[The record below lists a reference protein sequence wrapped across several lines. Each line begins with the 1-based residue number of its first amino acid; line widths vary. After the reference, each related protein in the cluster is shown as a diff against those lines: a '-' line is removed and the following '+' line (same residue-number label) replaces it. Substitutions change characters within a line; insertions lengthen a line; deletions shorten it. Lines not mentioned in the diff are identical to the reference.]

1 VVEKR
6 YHTQPNTLKRCG
18 LMTAATPPAWSVF
31 KQIFTEH
38 WDGFKRVYP
47 RYDRRYY
54 DGLVHK
60 MLGCGDPD
68 QMGYIAYRCLQCG
81 EGTHRVAMSCK
92 SSLCLRCA
100 KVYVD
105 HWVSQ
110 VSQMLHEG
118 VIYRHIV
125 LTVPEILRK
134 TFYQQAQAVL
144 SPFMRC
150 GVRCLDDVYSR
161 VSGRTLKGG
170 YILVIQTH
178 GRNGQY
184 NPHLH
189 IIATSGG
196 WDRQAKQWVH
206 LEYMPYRL
214 LRKKWQ
220 WYLLTMLRQTV
231 KTQEIKRLVDACYTR
246 YREGFVTN
254 VQKGDVPARY
264 QSLARYLAKYVV
276 SPPISLRRID
286 RYEGHRVTYHYR
298 SHKTERVERET
309 VDVYTFIGRMV
320 QHVFPKGFQRVRYYG
335 VQATKTFAKI
345 QRLIQE
351 ALAKV
356 QGIVKGAI
364 KIIAPLTYR
373 QRYQQSTGRD
383 PLRCPHC
390 HSEMGVWRIW
400 HPTYG
405 VIHDELEAIRRGKY
419 ASQVPRAAPAGS
431 PGRTVWPAAGGIPL
445 SLPGVP

>member
-1 VVEKR
+1 
-6 YHTQPNTLKRCG
+6 
-18 LMTAATPPAWSVF
+18 MTAATPPAWSVF

-100 KVYVD
+100 QVYVD

-206 LEYMPYRL
+206 LEYRPYRL

-246 YREGFVTN
+246 YREGFVIN

-335 VQATKTFAKI
+335 VQATKTFAQI

-390 HSEMGVWRIW
+390 HSAMGVWRIW

-419 ASQVPRAAPAGS
+419 ASQAPRAAPTGGA
-431 PGRTVWPAAGGIPL
+431 GRTLWPAVGGIPL
-445 SLPGVP
+445 SLPGLR

>member
-1 VVEKR
+1 MTVEV
-6 YHTQPNTLKRCG
+6 T
-18 LMTAATPPAWSVF
+18 PAWNVF
-31 KQIFTEH
+31 KQIFAQH
-38 WDGFKRVYP
+38 WDGFTRVYP
-47 RYDRRYY
+47 RYNQRYY

-60 MLGCGDPD
+60 MLTCGHPG
-68 QMGYIAYRCLQCG
+68 QMGYIEYRCLQCG
-81 EGTHRVAMSCK
+81 EGTHCVSMSCK

-105 HWVSQ
+105 NWVSQ
-110 VSQMLHEG
+110 VSRMLHEG
-118 VIYRHIV
+118 VIYRHMV
-125 LTVPEILRK
+125 LTVPELLRK
-134 TFYQQAQAVL
+134 TFYQQSQALL

-150 GVRCLDDVYSR
+150 GVRCLDDVFSR
-161 VSGRTLKGG
+161 VSGRALQGG
-170 YILVIQTH
+170 YIVVVQTH

-196 WDRQAKQWVH
+196 WDRQGQQWIH
-206 LEYMPYRL
+206 LDYVPYPL

-254 VQKGDVPARY
+254 IQKGDVPSRY
-264 QSLARYLAKYVV
+264 QSLATYLAKYVV

-286 RYEGHRVTYHYR
+286 RYDGHSITYHYR

-335 VQATKTFAKI
+335 VQATKTFAKLKG
-345 QRLIQE
+345 LIQE

-356 QGIVKGAI
+356 QGIIKGAI

-373 QRYQQSTGRD
+373 QRYQRSTGRD

-390 HSEMGVWRIW
+390 HNAMGVWRIW

-405 VIHDELEAIRRGKY
+405 VIYEELEAMRRGKY
-419 ASQVPRAAPAGS
+419 AAQATRADPARS
-431 PGRTVWPAAGGIPL
+431 PGRPLGPAAGGISL
-445 SLPGVP
+445 SLPGLLCRDAGQ

>member
-1 VVEKR
+1 
-6 YHTQPNTLKRCG
+6 
-18 LMTAATPPAWSVF
+18 MTAATLPAWNVF
-31 KQIFTEH
+31 KQIFSEH
-38 WDGFKRVYP
+38 WDGFTRVHP
-47 RYDRRYY
+47 RYHTPYY
-54 DGLVHK
+54 DGLVDK
-60 MLGCGDPD
+60 MLGCGDPTK
-68 QMGYIAYRCLQCG
+68 MGYIEYRCLRCG

-105 HWVSQ
+105 NWVSQ

-134 TFYQQAQAVL
+134 TFYQLSKAVL

-150 GVRCLDDVYSR
+150 GARCLDDVFSR
-161 VSGRTLKGG
+161 VRGKPLKGG
-170 YILVIQTH
+170 YIMVIQTH

-189 IIATSGG
+189 CIATSGG
-196 WDRQAKQWVH
+196 WDPQAQQWVH
-206 LEYMPYRL
+206 LQYVPYPL

-220 WYLLTMLRQTV
+220 WHLLTMLRQTV
-231 KTQEIKRLVDACYTR
+231 KTQEIRRLVDTCYTR

-254 VQKGDVPARY
+254 VQKGDVPSRY
-264 QSLARYLAKYVV
+264 QSLATYLAKYVV

-286 RYEGHRVTYHYR
+286 RYDGHRVTYHYR
-298 SHKTERVERET
+298 SHKSERVERET

-320 QHVFPKGFQRVRYYG
+320 QHVFPTGFQRIRYYG
-335 VQATKTFAKI
+335 VQATKTFA
-345 QRLIQE
+345 RLKGLIHE

-356 QGIVKGAI
+356 KGIIKDAI

-373 QRYQQSTGRD
+373 WRYQRSTGRD
-383 PLRCPHC
+383 PLRCLSCQH
-390 HSEMGVWRIW
+390 EMEVWRIW

-419 ASQVPRAAPAGS
+419 ASQAPRGDPT
-431 PGRTVWPAAGGIPL
+431 PRPRRTLWPTPGGISL
-445 SLPGVP
+445 SLPGLR

>member
-1 VVEKR
+1 
-6 YHTQPNTLKRCG
+6 
-18 LMTAATPPAWSVF
+18 MTAEALPAWNIF
-31 KQIFTEH
+31 KQIFTEP

-47 RYDRRYY
+47 RYNKRYY
-54 DGLVHK
+54 DGLVDK
-60 MLGCGDPD
+60 MLRCGDPD
-68 QMGYIAYRCLQCG
+68 KIGYIEYRCLQCG

-105 HWVSQ
+105 NWISQ

-125 LTVPEILRK
+125 LTVPALLRT
-134 TFYQQAQAVL
+134 TFYQNAHVL
-144 SPFMRC
+144 LSAFMRC
-150 GVRCLDDVYSR
+150 GVKCLDDVFTR
-161 VSGRTLKGG
+161 VSGHALQGG
-170 YILVIQTH
+170 YIVVLQTH

-196 WDRQAKQWVH
+196 WDRQASKWVH
-206 LEYMPYRL
+206 LEYVPYPM

-220 WYLLTMLRQTV
+220 WHLLTMLRQTC
-231 KTQEIKRLVDACYTR
+231 KSKEINRLVDACYTR

-254 VQKGDVPARY
+254 VQKGDVPSRY
-264 QSLARYLAKYVV
+264 QSLATYLAKYVV

-286 RYEGHRVTYHYR
+286 RYDGQRVTYHYR
-298 SHKTERVERET
+298 SHKSERVERET

-335 VQATKTFAKI
+335 VQATKTFATLKG
-345 QRLIQE
+345 LIQE

-356 QGIVKGAI
+356 KGIVKGAI

-373 QRYQQSTGRD
+373 QRYQQSSGRD

-390 HSEMGVWRIW
+390 QGEMAVWRIW

-405 VIHDELEAIRRGKY
+405 VIHDEGEVIKRGTY
-419 ASQVPRAAPAGS
+419 ASTAPRAGP
-431 PGRTVWPAAGGIPL
+431 
-445 SLPGVP
+445 

>member
-1 VVEKR
+1 
-6 YHTQPNTLKRCG
+6 
-18 LMTAATPPAWSVF
+18 MTAATPPAWSVF

-38 WDGFKRVYP
+38 WDGFKRVHP

-105 HWVSQ
+105 NWVSQ

-196 WDRQAKQWVH
+196 WDLQAKQWVH

-254 VQKGDVPARY
+254 IQKGDVPARY

-286 RYEGHRVTYHYR
+286 CYEGHRVTYHYR

-345 QRLIQE
+345 KSLIQE

-373 QRYQQSTGRD
+373 QRYQQSTRRD

-405 VIHDELEAIRRGKY
+405 VIYDELEAIRGGKY
-419 ASQVPRAAPAGS
+419 ASQAPRAAPAGS

>member
-1 VVEKR
+1 
-6 YHTQPNTLKRCG
+6 
-18 LMTAATPPAWSVF
+18 MTADALPAWNVF
-31 KQIFTEH
+31 KQIFAEH

-47 RYDRRYY
+47 RYDTRYY
-54 DGLVHK
+54 DELVDK
-60 MLGCGDPD
+60 MHGCGHPD
-68 QMGYIAYRCLQCG
+68 QMGSIEYRCLYCG

-118 VIYRHIV
+118 VIYRHVV
-125 LTVPEILRK
+125 LTMPAMLRK
-134 TFYQQAQAVL
+134 TLYQQATAVL

-150 GVRCLDDVYSR
+150 GVRCLDDCFSR
-161 VSGRTLKGG
+161 VSGRPLKGG
-170 YILVIQTH
+170 YIMVIQTH

-196 WDRQAKQWVH
+196 WDLQTSQWVH
-206 LEYMPYRL
+206 LDYLPYPL

-220 WYLLTMLRQTV
+220 WHLLTMLRQTL
-231 KTQEIKRLVDACYTR
+231 KIKGINRLVDACYTR

-254 VQKGDVPARY
+254 VQKGDVPSRY
-264 QSLARYLAKYVV
+264 QSLATYLAKYVV

-286 RYEGHRVTYHYR
+286 RYDGQRVTYHYR
-298 SHKTERVERET
+298 SHKSERVERET
-309 VDVYTFIGRMV
+309 VEVYTFIGRMI
-320 QHVFPKGFQRVRYYG
+320 QHVLPKSFQRIRYDG
-335 VQATKTFAKI
+335 VQATKTFAK
-345 QRLIQE
+345 LKGVIQE
-351 ALAKV
+351 ALAKIK
-356 QGIVKGAI
+356 GIVKGAI
-364 KIIAPLTYR
+364 KILAPLTYR

-390 HSEMGVWRIW
+390 QREMGLWRIW

-405 VIHDELEAIRRGKY
+405 VIYDELEAMRRGKY
-419 ASQVPRAAPAGS
+419 ASQETRAAPDGGDRRAL
-431 PGRTVWPAAGGIPL
+431 RAASG
-445 SLPGVP
+445 GVPVSLFGLR